1 MSTQRELAE
10 PHAFTRDTMSEGAP
24 ARFDELI
31 VPTAAE
37 LAEAVDRF
45 NLEAKRS
52 CFWRWWFVGMFTL
65 WTTLAGILL
74 LRLFGIV

>member
-1 MSTQRELAE
+1 MSTQRELAQH
-10 PHAFTRDTMSEGAP
+10 HAFTRDTVSEGAP
-24 ARFDELI
+24 ARFDELV

-52 CFWRWWFVGMFTL
+52 RFWRWWFVGMFTL

-74 LRLFGIV
+74 LRLLGIL